1 MGGLEAWTEG
11 EFSTPKIYKR
21 FFASNCQLID
31 IFREGL
37 FFLFLEINLTGL
49 FKTQSENRSAI
60 AAKIVQ
66 QVSAKHKYSVAIG
79 ECDKL
84 GTACASRSSWA
95 SRLKLYR
102 RLAAKSM

>member
-60 AAKIVQ
+60 SYACAKGDRAKIVR
-66 QVSAKHKYSVAIG
+66 QVGAKHKYSAAFR
-79 ECDKL
+79 ECDNL
-84 GTACASRSSWA
+84 GTACASRSA
-95 SRLKLYR
+95 LLHD
-102 RLAAKSM
+102 